1 MTQAPTEGAKPVV
14 VVNETFAARYF
25 EDESPLGYH
34 IGFGGGPNVIPDM
47 EIVGVVEDA
56 KYENLRDEVPRQVF
70 VHHQQS
76 EWATEMTFYV
86 RTSLPSDAVA
96 ATIRREV
103 ANLDATMPIF
113 DMNTM
118 EDQLDRSLVVE
129 RLVAFLSSA
138 FGILASVL
146 AFVGLY
152 GVTAYGVSRRTSEIG
167 LRMALGA
174 SGSAVIRM
182 MLNEVLTLTGVGVA
196 VALPSVWW
204 LGKLLESQLYG
215 VTPRDPVTMA
225 VSALLL
231 FAVTILAGAVPA
243 VRASRLSST
252 TVLRYE

>member
-1 MTQAPTEGAKPVV
+1 
-14 VVNETFAARYF
+14 
-25 EDESPLGYH
+25 
-34 IGFGGGPNVIPDM
+34 
-47 EIVGVVEDA
+47 
-56 KYENLRDEVPRQVF
+56 
-70 VHHQQS
+70 
-76 EWATEMTFYV
+76 MTFYV
-86 RTSLPSDAVA
+86 STSLPSEAVA

-118 EDQLDRSLVVE
+118 EDQLDRSLAVE

-174 SGSAVIRM
+174 RGSAIIRM
-182 MLNEVLTLTGVGVA
+182 VLNEVLILTGVGVA
-196 VALPSVWW
+196 VALPSAWW

-243 VRASRLSST
+243 VRASRLSPT